1 MTRRRHIIAAI
12 ICFMVIF
19 AWAIPSQHLYHLVLA
34 GADRLAEQILGFFKD
49 SQRPGWYIALAT
61 TFAAFCAVGPSLIG
75 ACFIWYRQV
84 TPAGFR
90 AALRSFRPNR
100 RSPRSW
106 LLGTTTRIAIAT
118 LIASV
123 TFATLMLFAEYPI
136 RSLCIDLA
144 EFLGG
149 RDYSSVYG
157 GDSFIT
163 VNVYGGPF
171 FGDAWQD
178 HFGNTLAQHGP
189 KRLIFLISATLG
201 LTVFALLHRQAVRRD
216 CPPHTCPHCG
226 YDLSA
231 TQGGKPC
238 PECGRPSRQS
248 ETIVGT
254 VAADSRR
261 DV

>member
-12 ICFMVIF
+12 ICLMIFF

-34 GADRLAEQILGFFKD
+34 GAGHLAEQILGFFNY

-61 TFAAFCAVGPSLIG
+61 TFAALCAIGPSLIG

-90 AALRSFRPNR
+90 AALRNTRINR

-106 LLGTTTRIAIAT
+106 LLGATTRIALAT

-136 RSLCIDLA
+136 RSLCIDLG

-157 GDSFIT
+157 SLHGGRFLT
-163 VNVYGGPF
+163 VSVYGGPF

-178 HFGNTLAQHGP
+178 HLGNTLAQHGP
-189 KRLIFLISATLG
+189 HTLISLVSATLG
-201 LTVFALLHRQAVRRD
+201 LTIFALLHRQAVRRD
-216 CPPHTCPHCG
+216 CPPYICPICG

-231 TQGGKPC
+231 SSPNLPC
-238 PECGRPSRQS
+238 SECGKTSTSPRPRSP
-248 ETIVGT
+248 VPN
-254 VAADSRR
+254 
-261 DV
+261 

>member
-12 ICFMVIF
+12 ICFVVIF
-19 AWAIPSQHLYHLVLA
+19 AWAIPSQHLHHLVLA
-34 GADRLAEQILGFFKD
+34 GADRLAEQILGFFKY

-61 TFAAFCAVGPSLIG
+61 TFAAFCAIGPSLIG

-149 RDYSSVYG
+149 RGYSSVYG
-157 GDSFIT
+157 SLHGGDRFLT
-163 VNVYGGPF
+163 VSVYGGPF

-178 HFGNTLAQHGP
+178 HLGNTLDQYGP
-189 KRLIFLISATLG
+189 HTLIPLVSATLG
-201 LTVFALLHRQAVRRD
+201 LTIFALLHRQAVRRT
-216 CPPHTCPHCG
+216 CPPHTCPSCG

-231 TQGGKPC
+231 SPPNSPC
-238 PECGRPSRQS
+238 PECGKTSTTAGPRSP
-248 ETIVGT
+248 VPN
-254 VAADSRR
+254 
-261 DV
+261 